1 MKVDFVL
8 GSGFCKGSF
17 QYGVLKGI
25 KANRNVELR
34 TNNVY
39 GVSVGGLHAS
49 LLHKHHEYSEKY
61 YLHCDKF
68 PLDYFRLPVAPK
80 GEAKGEAVKAD
91 KKTHR
96 FEFNP
101 RVFDEFPL
109 GEEDRQKVFLLCSD
123 VISRKGVWMNTADID
138 VYKKCLQ
145 ATISLPKIFPP
156 VRVGNLLLQDGSIYD
171 SFPLDE
177 CMDCPTLGCGKESD
191 LVIAI
196 NLDLNHAKCRHED
209 NPKVKT
215 ISIPQEFHEQSI
227 CCKKTMLQ
235 MIDCG
240 YEIGKSFL

>member
-1 MKVDFVL
+1 M
-8 GSGFCKGSF
+8 
-17 QYGVLKGI
+17 
-25 KANRNVELR
+25 
-34 TNNVY
+34 
-39 GVSVGGLHAS
+39 SVGGLHAS

-68 PLDYFRLPVAPK
+68 PLDYFRLPVASK
-80 GEAKGEAVKAD
+80 GEAKANKAV

-101 RVFDEFPL
+101 HVFDEFPL

-123 VISRKGVWMNTADID
+123 VTSGKRVWMNTSDIE

-196 NLDLNHAKCRHED
+196 NLDLNHVKCRHED

-215 ISIPQEFHEQSI
+215 ILIPQEFHEQSI
-227 CCKKTMLQ
+227 CSKKTMLQ

-240 YEIGKSFL
+240 YEIRKSFL